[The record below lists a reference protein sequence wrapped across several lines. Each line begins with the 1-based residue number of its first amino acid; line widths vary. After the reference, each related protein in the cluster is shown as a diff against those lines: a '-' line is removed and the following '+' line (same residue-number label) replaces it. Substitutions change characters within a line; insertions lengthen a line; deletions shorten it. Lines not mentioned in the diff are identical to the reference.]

1 MSKEF
6 FRLRAGV
13 EKAVLLTSFSPSRNI
28 LPEVSRLMWT
38 VSLEVNSKRREE
50 RETYFLLQIVLTTA
64 NSRRERKMKQV
75 QERNQMSM
83 NLT

>member
-1 MSKEF
+1 
-6 FRLRAGV
+6 
-13 EKAVLLTSFSPSRNI
+13 
-28 LPEVSRLMWT
+28 MWT